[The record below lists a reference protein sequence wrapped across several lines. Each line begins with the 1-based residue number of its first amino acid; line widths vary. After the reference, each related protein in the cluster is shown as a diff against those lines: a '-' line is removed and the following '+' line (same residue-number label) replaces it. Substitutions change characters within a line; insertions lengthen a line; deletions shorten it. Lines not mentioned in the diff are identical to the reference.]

1 MEDRTID
8 LGGPV
13 HYLDFG
19 GSGRPMVL
27 VHGLGGSALNW
38 MDAAPLLAAHARV
51 FALDLLGHGRTPC
64 GHLTS
69 SVQHNAELIPR
80 FIERLAAGSVVLV
93 GNSMGGYLSMKVAA
107 RHPELVEAVVLV
119 DPALPQA
126 PDVIDPTTMQL
137 FAMYATPGV
146 GEQVLRDWIRSA
158 GPEGLMDQMLLQIA
172 HDPARIS
179 TAWRAAHVA
188 EIRERQRLPTAV
200 DDMLVAARSLIE
212 GLLNGKPWRESV
224 DRIGAPTLIVHG
236 AHDRLVS
243 IVAAR
248 ELASIRSDWSLE
260 VMEECGHIP
269 MAEDP
274 AGFTRIVLDWL
285 AALPR
290 SGSRASAAPAS

>member
-1 MEDRTID
+1 MEHRTID

-13 HYLDFG
+13 HYLDHG
-19 GSGRPMVL
+19 GSGTPMVL

-38 MDAAPLLAAHARV
+38 MDAAPLLAERFRV
-51 FALDLLGHGRTPC
+51 FAIDLLGHGRTPC

-80 FIERLAAGSVVLV
+80 FIERVTGGSAVLV

-107 RHPELVEAVVLV
+107 KRPELVDELVLV
-119 DPALPQA
+119 DPAVPQA

-146 GEQVLRDWIRSA
+146 GEQFLQDWIRSS
-158 GPEGLMDQMLLQIA
+158 GPEGLMDQMLLLIA
-172 HDPARIS
+172 HDPGRIS
-179 TAWRAAHVA
+179 TAWRGAHVA
-188 EIRERQRLPTAV
+188 EIRERQELPTAM
-200 DDMLVAARSLIE
+200 DDMLVAARSLID

-224 DRIGAPTLIVHG
+224 DRITAPTLIVHG

-248 ELASIRSDWSLE
+248 ELAKIRTDWTLE
-260 VMEECGHIP
+260 VMEDCGHIP

-274 AGFTRIVLDWL
+274 VGFSRIVLDWL
-285 AALPR
+285 AAFPR
-290 SGSRASAAPAS
+290 PGARATPAR